1 MNQARLTEIA
11 ESMLTK
17 FDAIDGDIA
26 SMATNIG
33 DILTDL
39 ADVEANVDTI
49 VAKLHTVYYI
59 KSTDTKPIDA
69 VSGDE
74 LYYVDTG
81 DYFVYYDDDWHLKVE
96 GNYSPIT
103 FILTFDK
110 GAAESVSPESNSVTY
125 DAEYGA
131 LATHTYTGYDLGG
144 WFLDTG
150 LTDEITATD
159 IVKIEGDTT
168 VYPEYVP
175 IEYTIKYNLNG
186 GTNNEGN
193 PETYTI
199 LDAVTFEDA
208 SKDGYTFDSWHDAVT
223 LDSPVTGL
231 IAGST
236 GDCEVWAKWV
246 ADTFDITY
254 TLNGGTN
261 AGANPAT
268 YTIETATIT
277 LADATKEGYTFD
289 GWFSDAGLTTKVT
302 TIALGSF
309 GDITLYAGWTP
320 IDYDITYELNDG
332 VNGDN
337 PAKYNIETPEI
348 TLDAP
353 TKDGYVFDGWY
364 GTADFSGDAVTTI
377 ALGSTG
383 AKTLYAKW
391 V

>member
-81 DYFVYYDDDWHLKVE
+81 DYFVYYDDEWHFKVE

-103 FILTFDK
+103 FTITFDK
-110 GAAESVSPESNSVTY
+110 GDADSVSPESKSVTY

-144 WFLDTG
+144 WFLDTE
-150 LTDEITATD
+150 LTDEIISTD

-175 IEYTIKYNLNG
+175 IEYTITYNLDG

-193 PETYTI
+193 PATYTI
-199 LDAVTFEDA
+199 EDAVAFLDPT
-208 SKDGYTFDSWHDAVT
+208 KDGYTFDGWYSDMAFNN
-223 LDSPVTGL
+223 PATGW

-236 GDCEVWAKWV
+236 GDYEVWAKFTV
-246 ADTFDITY
+246 
-254 TLNGGTN
+254 
-261 AGANPAT
+261 NP
-268 YTIETATIT
+268 
-277 LADATKEGYTFD
+277 
-289 GWFSDAGLTTKVT
+289 
-302 TIALGSF
+302 
-309 GDITLYAGWTP
+309 
-320 IDYDITYELNDG
+320 
-332 VNGDN
+332 
-337 PAKYNIETPEI
+337 
-348 TLDAP
+348 
-353 TKDGYVFDGWY
+353 
-364 GTADFSGDAVTTI
+364 
-377 ALGSTG
+377 
-383 AKTLYAKW
+383 
-391 V
+391 